1 MKIPKE
7 RSPIAKKKTAAQKRY
22 LVPAVKRAFAILDTL
37 NQSSFGLTVQEVS
50 NIHKIP
56 YSTAFYLLETM
67 LESGYAERNNDT
79 KKYML
84 GNKLFAFREGS
95 AARNTRDLRAV
106 AFPILEEL
114 TEITGLT
121 GHLAIL
127 EKSEAVYIEKSETSG
142 FIRLNTWVGERKLVH
157 CTGVGKA
164 LLMHLPPAE
173 IRRILEP
180 VTLERRTE
188 RTITNMDELLKN
200 LGDASER
207 GWALDD
213 AEDESEG
220 RGIAAAVWGREGK
233 VVASMG
239 LAGTLN
245 QLDLRR
251 VDGLGKLIR
260 NYALTLSYRL
270 GYVPAD
276 DRAVD
281 ATDSLSG
288 RAGASKHG
296 HSQSHLT

>member
-1 MKIPKE
+1 MKMHSERIPG
-7 RSPIAKKKTAAQKRY
+7 AKKKSSATQKRY

-50 NIHKIP
+50 KIHKIP

-67 LESGYAERNNDT
+67 LESGYAQRNDDS
-79 KKYML
+79 KKYIL
-84 GNKLFAFREGS
+84 GYKLFAFRDGS
-95 AARNTRDLRAV
+95 AAKNTLNLRAI

-142 FIRLNTWVGERKLVH
+142 FIRLNTWVGERKMLH

-180 VTLERRTE
+180 VVLTARTE
-188 RTITNMDELLKN
+188 RTIVTIDALIKN
-200 LGDASER
+200 LAEAGER
-207 GWALDD
+207 GYAVDD

-220 RGIAAAVWGREGK
+220 RGIAAAVWGGDGK

-251 VDGLGKLIR
+251 IEGLGKLIK
-260 NYALTLSYRL
+260 NYALTLSGRL
-270 GYVPAD
+270 GYLPENRLTD
-276 DRAVD
+276 TPKT
-281 ATDSLSG
+281 ATVS
-288 RAGASKHG
+288 SKDG
-296 HSQSHLT
+296 HSLTRLV